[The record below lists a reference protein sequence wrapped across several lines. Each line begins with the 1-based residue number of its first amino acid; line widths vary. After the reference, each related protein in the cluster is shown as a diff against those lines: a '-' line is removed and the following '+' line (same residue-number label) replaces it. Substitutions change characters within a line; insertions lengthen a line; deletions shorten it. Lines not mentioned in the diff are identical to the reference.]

1 MGRHTKEGY
10 SEKALAALM
19 KGQYGELTGR
29 SAANYRQPSKVP
41 SVTAPKN
48 TVPATA
54 TKSGKH
60 KYRSQASMNDASM
73 MAETQKN
80 LEMANTLMAAASK
93 LSASAKQPKQQGKK
107 HRIRSNDEIPTLNFS
122 DINRRDI
129 RKANE
134 QKAQDQAAKELVMQL
149 DFQREVAD
157 NPLVNPNAKQ
167 TPFRE
172 FDVATDAAKEKAE
185 FDREA
190 QRRAMENASRSRNP
204 YELSTEPDPVDPE
217 DRPWYAVRK
226 ALGVPYEVSDRDTTY
241 DKDFDE
247 YHASKRSGKIR
258 QMIKNK
264 YHWSDEEFDN
274 RFDAYWYDRS
284 ENEALDNAVLE
295 AAKAREYPVFTS
307 ANTVA
312 MTPFAALE
320 GIGNTVYGLTGYPDN
335 VSPIAATAVN
345 LAKQSARGAV
355 SEKVNEDFG
364 GVGKFAYDAGMNLA
378 DQALMTALGGKVGL
392 GFMSGDIAGQGAVEA
407 MQRGIDPRKAALTGG
422 AQGAVSLPLNLIGFD
437 VALGKGINAG
447 GNAVVK
453 SLIQP
458 TTGAIKGIGQ
468 AALSEG
474 LEEIVEEGANKLTD
488 VLINQ
493 DKSALLS
500 DYSNYKAQGMSEND
514 AWLQVAKDV
523 GIDLAQAG
531 LTGAAFGAVIRGY
544 HEGASRIVPEVE
556 AFAAE
561 KLAEHEFNKNED
573 IKRIV
578 KGELPVEEPRV
589 PDVVENAQRQ
599 AEQARAEIERLS
611 QQIPETPQ
619 AEVPNMS
626 AEAQEAMKR
635 NVGKKRPYV
644 YGNAEPRP
652 VSEST
657 RAEINAENN
666 APVGESAP
674 NPMQN
679 VDFKPVIHNA
689 DGQLLDTVKV
699 PEYSADSNVY
709 FNGSDT
715 DIAFAEAQD
724 AAITDTFK
732 NIVSDP
738 EFNALSFKNG
748 RQEVYVSPS
757 TTGTG
762 YRMSYTVDGVP
773 TGHHDY
779 SANEIDALSQN
790 LREMA
795 GNGGEDIRIQRKS
808 DITNQTETAP
818 VNAEQPETPIRRY
831 DEHYSDKSV
840 DVKKRELP
848 QEVIDEYTEGSATDK
863 LAKEMAK
870 RGYNLME
877 NGGNNNIMNNEFSTM
892 NDALA
897 HHLANDLIPADV
909 MAEAYDIVKQK
920 GGNVHE
926 AVKLAAEM
934 SGMKISDS
942 GYENVDISKYRPE
955 TTTEPQSRTLPERK
969 DGTRPNYSDMDE
981 VNGRINEANTRLE
994 EISQELDRLDKE
1006 YNDLENLKKNK
1017 GKKAK
1022 LSKQMYELETEQKA
1036 LAKKAKVLQ
1045 KIADGKKVSTKDIV
1059 EVEYPDVYENVY
1071 GRSGLL
1077 TDIAFAT
1084 KFAGDTPEA
1093 KQLAQ
1098 EARDALYRYLKG
1110 GDDYPD
1116 LDEYV
1121 GKLKALDKLAKET
1134 DAEYVTQGKRK
1145 QTYRY
1150 KDYFGTDY
1158 NMVGDPYDVE
1168 LADLAFVNRYGELK
1182 KVNEISR
1189 AMNGVELN
1197 DTGID
1202 TNPKITEEVGNTA
1215 PADIVETAPE
1225 PQATPVNQVPEVVNQ
1240 EVTQPVNQP
1249 VNEVPTVTEDIGN
1262 VPPEPVEV
1270 TEGEDNRKTSKLAPH
1285 TLRRSDVVTE
1295 YEFENDPV
1303 VQNLL
1308 KYEAHSNDTSLK
1320 SALENVKKNHD
1331 EILNNYLTKKQL
1343 IDSDK
1348 DVDQAML
1355 LLQELSERMRA
1366 GDDSVRAQ
1374 RNLLLARLR
1383 RQATK
1388 WGQNIQ
1394 AFKKWNDTAEGA
1406 LINGERITDQR
1417 TKDWESRN
1425 QEAKNKNEKVAEDLT
1440 NIAATVAYDSTK
1452 INNGAGYNG
1461 NNANPNRSNAKL
1473 DNALKQ
1479 QGYDGTM
1486 NIPKDPKTMEQ
1497 LRNEVRKSISKEY
1510 GSIDNQFS
1518 DADIDYIANLIS
1530 DGATTAELT
1539 NALNTKMATGAFGIS
1554 AETEARVNSLFD
1566 YASDFDP
1573 DSKEAVTA
1581 KAAAYKLIA
1590 DEVVGKATAAE
1601 RFEAWRYLAMLGNP
1615 KTMIRNFVGNMT
1627 FNVVTG
1633 VSNSLSGVLE
1643 AGTDYAVRGGKA
1655 VSNKLF
1661 GTDFDTSHG
1670 INRKKSLL
1678 LPTKAD
1684 KALVKGAWGD
1694 SVAHRYNEVTGSK
1707 YDDTVQNKIRQQKSV
1722 FNSKWAQLYEKVTD
1736 AGISDTAA
1744 VRAKY
1749 STSLA
1754 GYMKANGMDASAFE
1768 ADEMFRSLEYLSRQR
1783 DLNEVERA
1791 TMEDLRS
1798 THEALEKARD
1808 YAVEQAEYATF
1819 HEDNVVADILSN
1831 FSQKLRS
1838 SEKANAFTKG
1848 LGYIVE
1854 GVMPF
1859 KKTPA
1864 NIVRSGYEFSP
1875 FGGASS
1881 IAKTLRFI
1889 TENTPNHKRNWG
1901 DTYTTKSGKVRER
1914 LDASDLIDS
1923 WSKTLTGT
1931 GMMVLGM
1938 YLRDKGILNSS
1949 NTDEKYQDELEGKQN
1964 YSITIGGHTYTIDWA
1979 APASMTLLMGA
1990 ELSKILEAN
1999 AISSKDAYNNIGDV
2013 LGTVNSLIDPIVE
2026 TSMMQ
2031 GVKNTLESAAN
2042 VTRNDDA
2049 GGGLGILGAMAAN
2062 AGTNYLT
2069 QAIPTILGQA
2079 ARTVDPTRRSTDT
2092 VIDNPFV
2099 AGMEKQGRKLMN
2111 KIPFVSYLNEPY
2123 VNARGEEE
2131 LNSPSANPLVSI
2143 PYQFLSPGY
2152 VQEINQTE
2160 ADISA
2165 REVYNAKIPRT
2176 VNINGKEK
2184 ELDAFGVPQMDK
2196 GVFETWK
2203 SKVKVGDHKFTPE
2216 EMHEYRTV
2224 SGQANEEIRTALA
2237 RSDWFNELSPQK
2249 QNDLLKSVNTF
2260 VDKLGKDA
2268 LGYDQD
2274 DKALDIY
2281 KNGGKNAVPDLL
2293 EYYKEKAVSSQVTEQ
2308 TGLSSSTNASKAI
2321 VEDAKAGDMQA
2332 VEQKID
2338 AAAQITNYGYE
2349 RPSYIVD
2356 TYYKAQKTFPQL
2368 TVDQFIQEFNAIAG
2382 QEGDK
2387 ESVSQDEII
2396 NYANRKKMPLSEVQ
2410 KYWTA
2415 YGKSNWKQVPYV
2427 MDDGTIGKHKQ

>member
-19 KGQYGELTGR
+19 KGQHNELARRAT
-29 SAANYRQPSKVP
+29 ANYRQPSKVP

-48 TVPATA
+48 TVPATT

-157 NPLVNPNAKQ
+157 NPLVNPNAKPKQ
-167 TPFRE
+167 TAPINAVTE
-172 FDVATDAAKEKAE
+172 ASKSKAE
-185 FDREA
+185 HDKEA
-190 QRRAMENASRSRNP
+190 QMRAMENASRSRNP
-204 YELSTEPDPVDPE
+204 YELSSEPDPVDPE
-217 DRPWYAVRK
+217 DRPWYSVRK

-241 DKDFDE
+241 DRDLDE
-247 YHASKRSGKIR
+247 YYVSKSPKIR
-258 QMIKNK
+258 EMIKNK
-264 YHWSDEEFDN
+264 YHWSDDEFN
-274 RFDAYWYDRS
+274 SRYDDYQKDRGY
-284 ENEALDNAVLE
+284 NEALED
-295 AAKAREYPVFTS
+295 AATASVTGREYPVGSSVYT
-307 ANTVA
+307 AM
-312 MTPFAALE
+312 MTPAVSLE
-320 GIGNTVYGLTGYPDN
+320 GINATVDGLINNDERSLTH
-335 VSPIAATAVN
+335 N
-345 LAKQSARGAV
+345 LHSTMQKQALRGAT
-355 SEKVNEDFG
+355 SEKVGEDFG
-364 GVGKFAYDAGMNLA
+364 DVGKFAYDAGMNLA
-378 DQALMTALGGKVGL
+378 DQAVMTAMGGKAGL
-392 GFMSGDIAGQGAVEA
+392 GLMSGQIAGQGTNEA
-407 MQRGIDPRKAALTGG
+407 LQRGIDPRKAALTGF
-422 AQGAVSLPLNLIGFD
+422 AQGGVSLPLNLIGFD
-437 VALGKGINAG
+437 VALGKGANAG

-544 HEGASRIVPEVE
+544 HEGASRVVPEVE

-561 KLAEHEFNKNED
+561 KLAEHKFNKNED
-573 IKRIV
+573 IRRIV
-578 KGELPVEEPRV
+578 KGERPVEEPRV
-589 PDVVENAQRQ
+589 PDVIENAQRQ
-599 AEQARAEIERLS
+599 AEQARAEIERLN
-611 QQIPETPQ
+611 QQLPQ
-619 AEVPNMS
+619 TA
-626 AEAQEAMKR
+626 
-635 NVGKKRPYV
+635 
-644 YGNAEPRP
+644 
-652 VSEST
+652 
-657 RAEINAENN
+657 
-666 APVGESAP
+666 GESAP

-679 VDFKPVIHNA
+679 ADFKPVIHNA

-699 PEYSADSNVY
+699 PEYTADSNVF
-709 FNGSDT
+709 FNGSDS

-808 DITNQTETAP
+808 DITSQTEAAP
-818 VNAEQPETPIRRY
+818 VNAEQPNINTETEQP
-831 DEHYSDKSV
+831 
-840 DVKKRELP
+840 DVAETQEP
-848 QEVIDEYTEGSATDK
+848 QEVNPYQFQGEE
-863 LAKEMAK
+863 LENAKK
-870 RGYNLME
+870 TYKKNRDT
-877 NGGNNNIMNNEFSTM
+877 I
-892 NDALA
+892 
-897 HHLANDLIPADV
+897 
-909 MAEAYDIVKQK
+909 
-920 GGNVHE
+920 
-926 AVKLAAEM
+926 
-934 SGMKISDS
+934 
-942 GYENVDISKYRPE
+942 
-955 TTTEPQSRTLPERK
+955 RTLKQNIEVIEGDK
-969 DGTRPNYSDMDE
+969 SNYH
-981 VNGRINEANTRLE
+981 GG
-994 EISQELDRLDKE
+994 K
-1006 YNDLENLKKNK
+1006 LKKDAKARIKAINDQIKSLETDNK
-1017 GKKAK
+1017 PLYRGIHGKKTPVK
-1022 LSKQMYELETEQKA
+1022 ELISRDDYNYIYDYKTQGSIEQDINYMVNYA
-1036 LAKKAKVLQ
+1036 
-1045 KIADGKKVSTKDIV
+1045 GK
-1059 EVEYPDVYENVY
+1059 
-1071 GRSGLL
+1071 
-1077 TDIAFAT
+1077 
-1084 KFAGDTPEA
+1084 TPEA
-1093 KQLAQ
+1093 VQMGKG
-1098 EARDALYRYLKG
+1098 LKKLVDNLVETG
-1110 GDDYPD
+1110 D
-1116 LDEYV
+1116 LDLVREIWD
-1121 GKLKALDKLAKET
+1121 KAVELEDLARAT
-1134 DAEYVTQGKRK
+1134 DAEYTKSVAKHVTDAFGEERNTLAESIITSKAISHAFDALQK
-1145 QTYRY
+1145 Q
-1150 KDYFGTDY
+1150 K
-1158 NMVGDPYDVE
+1158 
-1168 LADLAFVNRYGELK
+1168 A
-1182 KVNEISR
+1182 
-1189 AMNGVELN
+1189 ELN
-1197 DTGID
+1197 NTGID
-1202 TNPKITEEVGNTA
+1202 TNPKITEEVGETA

-1225 PQATPVNQVPEVVNQ
+1225 PQEAPVNQVPEVVNQ
-1240 EVTQPVNQP
+1240 EVTQP

-1308 KYEAHSNDTSLK
+1308 KYDAHNNETSLK

-1348 DVDQAML
+1348 DIDQAML

-1425 QEAKNKNEKVAEDLT
+1425 QEAKDKNEKVAEDLA

-1452 INNGAGYNG
+1452 INNGAGYKE
-1461 NNANPNRSNAKL
+1461 NNVNPNRSNAKL

-1539 NALNTKMATGAFGIS
+1539 NALNTKMATGSFGIS

-1590 DEVVGKATAAE
+1590 DEVVGKATATE

-1627 FNVVTG
+1627 FNVVTD
-1633 VSNSLSGVLE
+1633 VSNSLAGVLE

-1655 VSNKLF
+1655 ASNKLF

-1670 INRKKSLL
+1670 INRTKSLL
-1678 LPTKAD
+1678 LPTKND

-1694 SVAHRYNEVTGSK
+1694 SVAHRYNEMTGSK

-1783 DLNEVERA
+1783 DLNEVERT

-1838 SEKANAFTKG
+1838 SEKANAVTKG
-1848 LGYIVE
+1848 LGYIFE

-1914 LDASDLIDS
+1914 LNASDLIDS

-2079 ARTVDPTRRSTDT
+2079 ARVADPTRRSTDT

-2099 AGMEKQGRKLMN
+2099 AGIEKQGRKLMN
-2111 KIPFVSYLNEPY
+2111 KIPVLSYLNEPY

-2152 VQEINQTE
+2152 LQEINPTE

-2237 RSDWFNELSPQK
+2237 QEEWFSNLNPQT
-2249 QNDLLKSVNTF
+2249 QNDLLKSVNTL
-2260 VDKLGKDA
+2260 VDKLGKDTV
-2268 LGYDQD
+2268 GYPQE
-2274 DKALDIY
+2274 DKALDAY
-2281 KNGGKNAVPDLL
+2281 KEGGVPDLL
-2293 EYYKEKAVSSQVTEQ
+2293 NYYKESAVKKQVQEE
-2308 TGLSSSTNASKAI
+2308 TGLSAQAKKTTEITDAILNGNTAEANRMIAEEAQKREALKPYEDPAEALGIEPQEYGYVKNYAGNSWSK
-2321 VEDAKAGDMQA
+2321 VEPELPKLKELGA
-2332 VEQKID
+2332 
-2338 AAAQITNYGYE
+2338 TNYSQYAHAKN
-2349 RPSYIVD
+2349 YAD
-2356 TYYKAQKTFPQL
+2356 TNGQSMDLQWFVNQTKALDT
-2368 TVDQFIQEFNAIAG
+2368 
-2382 QEGDK
+2382 DK
-2387 ESVSQDEII
+2387 SGGVSQDELI
-2396 NYANRKKMPLSEVQ
+2396 NEFNAKNMSESEVM
-2410 KYWTA
+2410 KMWGMLALGLNGAET
-2415 YGKSNWKQVPYV
+2415 KQVPYII
-2427 MDDGTIGKHKQ
+2427 TRGKNKGKWGRH